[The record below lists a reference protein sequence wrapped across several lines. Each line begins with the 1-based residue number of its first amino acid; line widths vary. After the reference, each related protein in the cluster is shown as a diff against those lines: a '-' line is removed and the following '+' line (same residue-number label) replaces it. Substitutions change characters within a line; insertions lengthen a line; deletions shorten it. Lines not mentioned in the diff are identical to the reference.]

1 MRNHRTR
8 QPAWRRS
15 QRGVALIVVLLLLLV
30 VTLLGLGSM
39 RNALLQ
45 ERMAANTLS
54 RGYAFQAAE
63 AVLREAEHF
72 AQGGVTIPPS
82 GCSNGVCARTIDGAQ
97 PAWQADGFWQ
107 ATGSVGYRLSTTVN
121 DTTAGIQPRYVVEDY
136 GTASATPTGGDPID
150 MGNPAPPAADNMQL
164 FRITVYSRASNGA
177 EVMLQSLFK
186 TPKTSP

>member
-1 MRNHRTR
+1 MRHHRAR
-8 QPAWRRS
+8 QVILQRS

-63 AVLREAEHF
+63 AALREAEQF
-72 AQGGVTIPPS
+72 ARGKLTIPS
-82 GCSNGVCARTIDGAQ
+82 AGCSNGICARTVDGAQ
-97 PAWQADGFWQ
+97 PAWEADGFWQ
-107 ATGSVGYRLSTTVN
+107 ATGSVGYRVSTTVH

-136 GTASATPTGGDPID
+136 GTASAAPTGGDPID

-164 FRITVYSRASNGA
+164 FRITVYSRAGNGA

-186 TPKTSP
+186 TPKTTP

>member
-1 MRNHRTR
+1 MRHHRAR
-8 QPAWRRS
+8 QATLQRS

-63 AVLREAEHF
+63 ATLREAEQF
-72 AQGGVTIPPS
+72 ARGKLTIPPS

-97 PAWQADGFWQ
+97 PAWQADGFWE
-107 ATGSVGYRLSTTVN
+107 ATGNVGYLVSTVHN
-121 DTTAGIQPRYVVEDY
+121 TTAGIQPRYVVEDY

-150 MGNPAPPAADNMQL
+150 MGNPAPPSADNMQL
-164 FRITVYSRASNGA
+164 FRITVYSRAENGA

-186 TPKTSP
+186 TPKTNP